1 MAGTENNAAIAAALQ
16 AEESRKWNPFVKGQK
31 GFNTQNDRVHTVER
45 LMNSPNF
52 KKAYPLMKAFI
63 KHPYEAGKFCK
74 SKKSSMFETCQAL
87 KGDYSYS
94 KIPYN
99 SNDKRSIYDLQT
111 DVWKADYERG
121 FALSGLAL
129 AEETNKNGKNFIW
142 LPPALSKYSRT
153 RSKRSSRRVTRKR
166 V

>member
-16 AEESRKWNPFVKGQK
+16 SEESRKWNPFIRGTK
-31 GFNTQNDRVHTVER
+31 GFKTQNARVHTIER

-52 KKAYPLMKAFI
+52 KQAYPLMQAII

-74 SKKSSMFETCQAL
+74 KSGNIFDTCQAL

-99 SNDKRSIYDLQT
+99 SNDKRTIYDLQT
-111 DVWKADYERG
+111 NAWKADYERG
-121 FALSGLAL
+121 FSLSGLEL
-129 AEETNKNGKNFIW
+129 AQETKINDKPFYV
-142 LPPALSKYSRT
+142 KYGRT
-153 RSKRSSRRVTRKR
+153 RSKRSRRRVTRKR

>member
-16 AEESRKWNPFVKGQK
+16 AEESRKRWNPFIRGKK
-31 GFNTQNDRVHTVER
+31 GFNAQNGRVHTVER
-45 LMNSPNF
+45 LLNSPNF
-52 KKAYPLMKAFI
+52 KKAYPHMQAIL

-74 SKKSSMFETCQAL
+74 TKKSSMFEDCKAL

-111 DVWKADYERG
+111 NAWKADYERG
-121 FALSGLAL
+121 FALSGLKL
-129 AEETNKNGKNFIW
+129 AEENNKNGKNFIN
-142 LPPALSKYSRT
+142 KYGRT
-153 RSKRSSRRVTRKR
+153 RSKRSLRRVTRKR